1 MREKWQ
7 KQLPLMPQIKDHSQ
21 CQELEAI
28 SHLIDA
34 NSTICDY
41 VLQDLSRGKVL
52 SHRQGA
58 NGMSADQVLRCAI
71 AKTLFGFTYEE
82 LAFHLVDS
90 QSLNWFCRIGIAEEG
105 FKKSALNKNI
115 KAIRDITWQKI
126 NAELLGHAKAH
137 KIERVGKCALT
148 APVSRPISTTLPMRR
163 CSGMLCGS

>member
-28 SHLIDA
+28 SNLIDT

-71 AKTLFGFTYEE
+71 AKTLFDFTYEE

-90 QSLNWFCRIGIAEEG
+90 QSLSWFCRIGIAEEG

-115 KAIRDITWQKI
+115 KAIRDTTWQKI

-137 KIERVGKCALT
+137 KIEKGREVRIDCTCVETHIHHPTDATLLWELC
-148 APVSRPISTTLPMRR
+148 VS
-163 CSGMLCGS
+163 